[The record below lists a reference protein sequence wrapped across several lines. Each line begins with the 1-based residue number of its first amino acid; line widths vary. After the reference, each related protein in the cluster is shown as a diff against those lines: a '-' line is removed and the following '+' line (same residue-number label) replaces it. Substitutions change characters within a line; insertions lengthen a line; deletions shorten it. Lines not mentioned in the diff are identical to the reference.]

1 MTTSSAEAAATGSWS
16 PPHLGETEFV
26 TPSSIRETL
35 DAARQKGYDEGFQ
48 SGYDEGLAE
57 AQAITQSLE
66 RLWGAMAE
74 PFEKQEERLF
84 REQCLLVSRLA
95 GAVLERELRTEPSA
109 IETALSKAL
118 EVVKSASQPIEISV
132 NSQDLATLEK
142 VAPDLLSSQ
151 LWSAAVDDDLMPGG
165 CRLQVAESIID
176 ASIERRLIVAIREAL
191 GLELAESSAE
201 PEGV

>member
-48 SGYDEGLAE
+48 SGYKEGLAE

-84 REQCLLVSRLA
+84 REQCLLISRLA
-95 GAVLERELRTEPSA
+95 SAVLERELRTEPSA
-109 IETALSKAL
+109 IETTLSKAL

-132 NSQDLATLEK
+132 N
-142 VAPDLLSSQ
+142 
-151 LWSAAVDDDLMPGG
+151 
-165 CRLQVAESIID
+165 
-176 ASIERRLIVAIREAL
+176 
-191 GLELAESSAE
+191 
-201 PEGV
+201 

>member
-1 MTTSSAEAAATGSWS
+1 MTTSSAKAAATGSWS
-16 PPHLGETEFV
+16 PPHLGDTEFV

-48 SGYDEGLAE
+48 SGYKEGLAE

-84 REQCLLVSRLA
+84 REQCLLISRLA
-95 GAVLERELRTEPSA
+95 SAVLERELRTEPSA

-142 VAPDLLSSQ
+142 VAPDLLSNQ

>member
-1 MTTSSAEAAATGSWS
+1 MTTSSAKAAATGSWS

-84 REQCLLVSRLA
+84 REQCLLISRLA
-95 GAVLERELRTEPSA
+95 SAVLERELRTEPSA
-109 IETALSKAL
+109 IETTLSKAL

-142 VAPDLLSSQ
+142 VAPDLLSNQ

>member
-84 REQCLLVSRLA
+84 REQCLLISRLA

-118 EVVKSASQPIEISV
+118 EVVKGASQPIEISV

-191 GLELAESSAE
+191 GLEMAESLAE
-201 PEGV
+201 PEEV

>member
-1 MTTSSAEAAATGSWS
+1 M
-16 PPHLGETEFV
+16 GETEFV

-48 SGYDEGLAE
+48 SGYKEGLAE

-84 REQCLLVSRLA
+84 REQCLLISRLA
-95 GAVLERELRTEPSA
+95 SAVLERELRTEPSA
-109 IETALSKAL
+109 IEKALSKAL
-118 EVVKSASQPIEISV
+118 EVVKGASQPIEISV

-142 VAPDLLSSQ
+142 VAPDLLSNQ